1 MKSITHHRKLETLLV
16 IGSGLLIYLLGTRSF
31 TGDGLDYSV
40 GIASGEGMWHPHH
53 LLFIPMNNLM
63 LRLFSGLG
71 WEINAFGVAQIH
83 NAIFAGIGIGAF
95 YRIQNRIWK
104 GDWMQWVFLA
114 GLLFSFSYWT
124 YSTQVEVYV
133 PSLCFLLLLIRG
145 GKPAWRV
152 LYLALAVLYHQAN
165 VIFILPLLLQA
176 VLAGNRKELL
186 REVLLFV
193 SAGILVIGMY
203 FYGMWQQEIP
213 LGINRF
219 FAFTFSYELT
229 GHPGWGTWENVDLSG
244 LKALFSSQLEGLMV
258 PWTPGLKWLVWP
270 IGILI
275 LGILGTWPVL
285 GKRATG
291 FVGKD
296 SGTVDQKNL
305 WSMGWLVWMWVV
317 VYLFFFWWWLP
328 SEGEFSV
335 LVVPGL
341 LILASLLLAYLNQG
355 YSWGKWLRWMVVAP
369 VFLMVL
375 WNGRTFLK
383 ARFEPNK
390 TRLEAE
396 WISQVAGDCIVFA
409 DYHLDTHLRF
419 FANRES
425 EGMESWMNQY
435 YGVETHPDLSFK
447 DGACYLIGLRHL
459 DPNWKSSGHDGF
471 SDPELW
477 QSFVWDLFG
486 VKDQEVI
493 LNDSSF
499 AERNRER
506 KQYEVLEFGGE
517 AYFMI
522 HSQSVIF
529 EGESAFWQ
537 GLDASVEGIIPE
549 HEKLFGTWYDRKKP
563 SGIN

>member
-1 MKSITHHRKLETLLV
+1 MKFFTHHRKLETLLV

-53 LLFIPMNNLM
+53 LLFIPMNNL
-63 LRLFSGLG
+63 LLKFFTGLG
-71 WEINAFGVAQIH
+71 WEVNAFGVAQIH

-104 GDWMQWVFLA
+104 GDWIQWVFLA

-133 PSLCFLLLLIRG
+133 PSLCFLLLLVRG

-152 LYLALAVLYHQAN
+152 LYLALAILYHQAN
-165 VIFILPLLLQA
+165 VIFILPLLFQA
-176 VLAGNRKELL
+176 ILVGNRQALM
-186 REVLLFV
+186 REVLLYA

-203 FYGMWQQEIP
+203 FFGMSQQGIP
-213 LGINRF
+213 LGMNGF

-229 GHPGWGTWENVDLSG
+229 GHPGWGTWENVDLPG
-244 LKALFSSQLEGLMV
+244 LKALFLSQVEGLLV
-258 PWTPGLKWLVWP
+258 PWTPGLKWLTWP
-270 IGILI
+270 IGLLIMGLLGAWAI
-275 LGILGTWPVL
+275 LG
-285 GKRATG
+285 KQATG
-291 FVGKD
+291 VRKND
-296 SGTVDQKNL
+296 SRPEDYKQL
-305 WSMGWLVWMWVV
+305 WSLGWLVWLWVV

-335 LVVPGL
+335 LIVPGL
-341 LILASLLLAYLNQG
+341 LILASLLLAYVNQR
-355 YSWGKWLRWMVVAP
+355 YRWGKHLRWMVVAP
-369 VFLMVL
+369 LFLMAL

-383 ARFEPNK
+383 ARFEPNR

-396 WISQVAGDCIVFA
+396 WISQVGADCIVFA

-425 EGMESWMNQY
+425 EGMESWMNKY
-435 YGVETHPDLSFK
+435 YGVESHPDLSFI
-447 DGACYLIGLRHL
+447 DGACYMIGLRYL
-459 DPNWKSSGHDGF
+459 APNWKSSGHDGF

-477 QSFVWDLFG
+477 QAFAWDLFG

-493 LNDSSF
+493 LNDSTQVGKSK
-499 AERNRER
+499 ER
-506 KQYEVLEFGGE
+506 KHYEVLEFGGE
-517 AYFMI
+517 AYFLI
-522 HSQSVIF
+522 QSQQVTF
-529 EGESAFWQ
+529 EGEAEFWQ
-537 GLDASVEGIIPE
+537 GLDASVKEVFPE
-549 HEKLFGTWYDRKKP
+549 HDRLFGTWYDRGKN
-563 SGIN
+563 GE